1 MTDAVKANRA
11 ARARRNYESGLAA
24 ENRISTDYERR
35 GFPIERRRWRG
46 KGGEIDLIFR
56 DGAGLVFVE
65 VKQSKTFDD
74 AIAHLGPRQVAR
86 LYAAAEEFV
95 ADEPLGSLTD
105 VRFDVA
111 LVNQQGQFKIL
122 ENAFC

>member
-1 MTDAVKANRA
+1 MQESVKSSRS
-11 ARARRNYESGLAA
+11 ARARYNYESGVAA
-24 ENRISTDYERR
+24 EDRVAADYEQR
-35 GFPIERRRWRG
+35 GYPVQQRRWRG
-46 KGGEIDLIFR
+46 KGGEIDLIFG

-74 AIAHLGPRQVAR
+74 ALAHLSPQQVAR
-86 LYAAAEEFV
+86 LYAAAEEFL
-95 ADEPLGSLTD
+95 AGQPMGSLTE

-111 LVNQQGQFKIL
+111 LVNQKGEFRIL